1 MLFHILEVRNEARIL
16 MTELHQSTY
25 FENSYV
31 TFGSEVVLVDFVR
44 IYVWFQTD

>member
-16 MTELHQSTY
+16 MTELQKSTY

-31 TFGSEVVLVDFVR
+31 TLGSEVVLVGFVR